1 MPFSLGSQQGLSLD
15 RLAQL
20 LCVVLEYPSFL
31 GHASVND
38 IHLNIPA
45 RSRNYVF
52 LCERLGCCT
61 IRFFAF
67 IPCHTIATE
76 EFACTFSCHDTWTIT
91 TKCSCTRNPFENRTE
106 ASLPFPLSFH
116 VCVLNPCDN
125 WDKKQMKFAQ
135 NLQSNPDI
143 SNPRFPEPSDNSNQL
158 SFPLYLLHSNIVI
171 LTPISR
177 IPDCSKLPQTRTNSR
192 LPWEKFLEKLPSITR
207 TFKTN

>member
-15 RLAQL
+15 RFGQR
-20 LCVVLEYPSFL
+20 LCVVVEYPSFL

-61 IRFFAF
+61 IRFFAL
-67 IPCHTIATE
+67 IPCHTIAAE
-76 EFACTFSCHDTWTIT
+76 EFACTSSCHDTWTIT

-106 ASLPFPLSFH
+106 ASLLFPLSFH

-135 NLQSNPDI
+135 VPHNFHKTYSRI
-143 SNPRFPEPSDNSNQL
+143 
-158 SFPLYLLHSNIVI
+158 
-171 LTPISR
+171 PISR
-177 IPDCSKLPQTRTNSR
+177 TLGFSNLP
-192 LPWEKFLEKLPSITR
+192 ITR
-207 TFKTN
+207 TGCRFPCICFTLTL